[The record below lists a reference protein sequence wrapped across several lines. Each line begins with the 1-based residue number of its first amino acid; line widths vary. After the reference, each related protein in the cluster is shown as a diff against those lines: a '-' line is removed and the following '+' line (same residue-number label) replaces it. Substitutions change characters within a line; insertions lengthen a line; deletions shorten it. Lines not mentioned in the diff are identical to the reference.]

1 MEKITEC
8 AQPYT
13 VKKKNKKA
21 VSTTI
26 TDFSCNLEF
35 LKATL

>member
-13 VKKKNKKA
+13 VKKRNKKTI
-21 VSTTI
+21 STAI
-26 TDFSCNLEF
+26 TNFGCSLEF